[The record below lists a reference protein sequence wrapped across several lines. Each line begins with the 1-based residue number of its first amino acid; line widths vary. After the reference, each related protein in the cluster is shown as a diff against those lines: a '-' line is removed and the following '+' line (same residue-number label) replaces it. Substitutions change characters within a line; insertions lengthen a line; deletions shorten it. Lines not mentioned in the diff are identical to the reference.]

1 MPVTARLTDF
11 TVSGGRLPGRGISL
25 PVSEGSI
32 AMARRVIHELIDDLD
47 GGIADESLSFGLDGV
62 QYTIDL
68 SAKNAA
74 ELRDVLAPYVAAAT
88 KLGRA
93 PVPQQLPARGGRTR
107 PVLSA
112 RAEREQN
119 RAIRDWAQSKG
130 LEVSDRGR
138 IRADIVERFHAEAGS

>member
-1 MPVTARLTDF
+1 
-11 TVSGGRLPGRGISL
+11 
-25 PVSEGSI
+25 
-32 AMARRVIHELIDDLD
+32 MARRVIHELIDDLD
-47 GGIADESLSFGLDGV
+47 GGLADESLSFGLDGV
-62 QYTIDL
+62 QFTIDL

-74 ELRDVLAPYVAAAT
+74 ELRDVLAPFVAAAT
-88 KLGRA
+88 KLGRTPAAA
-93 PVPQQLPARGGRTR
+93 PVPTRGGRIR

-119 RAIRDWAQSKG
+119 RAIREWAQGKG

>member
-1 MPVTARLTDF
+1 
-11 TVSGGRLPGRGISL
+11 
-25 PVSEGSI
+25 
-32 AMARRVIHELIDDLD
+32 MARRVIHELIDDLD
-47 GGIADESLSFGLDGV
+47 GGLADESLSFGLDGV

-68 SAKNAA
+68 STKNAA
-74 ELRDVLAPYVAAAT
+74 DLRDALAPFVAAAT

-93 PVPQQLPARGGRTR
+93 PAAPVPVRGRGGR

-119 RAIRDWAQSKG
+119 RAIREWAQSKG

>member
-1 MPVTARLTDF
+1 
-11 TVSGGRLPGRGISL
+11 
-25 PVSEGSI
+25 
-32 AMARRVIHELIDDLD
+32 MARRVIHELIDDLD
-47 GGIADESLSFGLDGV
+47 GGLAEESLSFGLDGV

-74 ELRDVLAPYVAAAT
+74 DLRDVLAPFVAAAT

-93 PVPQQLPARGGRTR
+93 SSPTVPGRGGRVR
-107 PVLSA
+107 PVMSA

-119 RAIRDWAQSKG
+119 RAIREWAQAKG

>member
-1 MPVTARLTDF
+1 
-11 TVSGGRLPGRGISL
+11 
-25 PVSEGSI
+25 
-32 AMARRVIHELIDDLD
+32 MARRVIHELIDDLD
-47 GGIADESLSFGLDGV
+47 GGLAEESLSFGLDGV

-68 SAKNAA
+68 SAKNAT
-74 ELRDVLAPYVAAAT
+74 ELRDVLAPFVTAAT
-88 KLGRA
+88 KLGRGPA
-93 PVPQQLPARGGRTR
+93 ATPPARGGRGR

-119 RAIRDWAQSKG
+119 RAIREWAQSKG

>member
-1 MPVTARLTDF
+1 
-11 TVSGGRLPGRGISL
+11 
-25 PVSEGSI
+25 
-32 AMARRVIHELIDDLD
+32 MARRVIHELIDDLD
-47 GGIADESLSFGLDGV
+47 GGLADESLSFGLDGV

-74 ELRDVLAPYVAAAT
+74 ELRDVLAPFTAAAT
-88 KLGRA
+88 KLGRGVGPA
-93 PVPQQLPARGGRTR
+93 TPARGGRGGR

-119 RAIRDWAQSKG
+119 RAIREWAQSKG

-138 IRADIVERFHAEAGS
+138 IRSDIVERFHAEAGS

>member
-1 MPVTARLTDF
+1 
-11 TVSGGRLPGRGISL
+11 
-25 PVSEGSI
+25 
-32 AMARRVIHELIDDLD
+32 MARRVIHELIDDLD
-47 GGIADESLSFGLDGV
+47 GGLADESLSFGLDGV

-74 ELRDVLAPYVAAAT
+74 ELRDVLAPFVGAAS
-88 KLGRA
+88 KVGRTPA
-93 PVPQQLPARGGRTR
+93 STPPARGGRTR

-119 RAIRDWAQSKG
+119 RAIREWAQGKG

>member
-1 MPVTARLTDF
+1 
-11 TVSGGRLPGRGISL
+11 
-25 PVSEGSI
+25 
-32 AMARRVIHELIDDLD
+32 MARRVIHELIDDLD
-47 GGIADESLSFGLDGV
+47 GGLADESLSFGLDGV

-74 ELRDVLAPYVAAAT
+74 ELRDVLAPFVAAAT
-88 KLGRA
+88 RLGRTPAQA
-93 PVPQQLPARGGRTR
+93 PAARGGRGR

-119 RAIRDWAQSKG
+119 RAIREWAQSKG

-138 IRADIVERFHAEAGS
+138 IRSDIVERFHAEAGS

>member
-1 MPVTARLTDF
+1 L
-11 TVSGGRLPGRGISL
+11 
-25 PVSEGSI
+25 EGSI
-32 AMARRVIHELIDDLD
+32 VMARRVIHELIDDLD
-47 GGIADESLSFGLDGV
+47 GGLAEESLSFGLDGV

-74 ELRDVLAPYVAAAT
+74 DLRDVLAPFVTAAT
-88 KLGRA
+88 KLGRGPA
-93 PVPQQLPARGGRTR
+93 TTPPVRGGRGR

-119 RAIRDWAQSKG
+119 RAIREWAQSKG

>member
-1 MPVTARLTDF
+1 
-11 TVSGGRLPGRGISL
+11 
-25 PVSEGSI
+25 
-32 AMARRVIHELIDDLD
+32 MARRVIHELIDDLD
-47 GGIADESLSFGLDGV
+47 GGLADESLSFGLDGV

-74 ELRDVLAPYVAAAT
+74 DLRDVLAPYVVAAT
-88 KLGRA
+88 KIGRTSA
-93 PVPQQLPARGGRTR
+93 PVPPARGGARGR

-119 RAIRDWAQSKG
+119 RAIREWAQSKG